1 MQSRIILFYLFI
13 AFCGISFSAKAQ
25 CLNKITSFKEG
36 EKVSY
41 QIYYNWGFIWVAAGE
56 AIFTTEK
63 TKFAGK
69 TVFKLKGE
77 GFTYPKYDALFKVR
91 DKFESYVDT
100 INLKPYR
107 YLRDTKEGS
116 HLVYNDTY
124 FNYYKKKIVGY
135 YRENDKPIKTD
146 TIALNNCVFDVLSMI
161 YYARNIDFSKNNI
174 GDVIP
179 IVMYLDNK
187 IYSLTIRYLGKE
199 TIKTETGL
207 VACIKFNPKLI
218 PGTMFKDGDEMT
230 VWVSDDENK
239 IPVLIEAPI
248 LIGQVKAKLKSATG
262 TIAPFNQ

>member
-1 MQSRIILFYLFI
+1 
-13 AFCGISFSAKAQ
+13 
-25 CLNKITSFKEG
+25 
-36 EKVSY
+36 
-41 QIYYNWGFIWVAAGE
+41 
-56 AIFTTEK
+56 
-63 TKFAGK
+63 
-69 TVFKLKGE
+69 
-77 GFTYPKYDALFKVR
+77 
-91 DKFESYVDT
+91 
-100 INLKPYR
+100 
-107 YLRDTKEGS
+107 
-116 HLVYNDTY
+116 
-124 FNYYKKKIVGY
+124 
-135 YRENDKPIKTD
+135 
-146 TIALNNCVFDVLSMI
+146 MI